1 MEGQKHGLNMPENGV
16 PKSHPLMYRHSDPAL
31 MDAESESKYISRFQP
46 RVSKYVAVSHD
57 ACIECHIDLF
67 GTDGIGKVVG
77 GMNAHTAD
85 FTALCAPEALPE
97 RIGLCSYFIE
107 YAFVHDDVS
116 VDAVQ
121 DGPSYRLSQ
130 DKDGILPKAL
140 GSKRLEDLQNIAEG
154 ELKRK
159 QSRAKIWSVLN
170 EIDQDY
176 LGRCQRTF
184 KQWYQTGQQIR
195 DKTFASLVDYLAVR
209 ALDCGANWVVRMMG
223 WASGV
228 ELSSEE
234 EVETGPVTYLAFVV
248 LGVTND
254 LWSWE
259 KEKRVTRQ
267 SGDTLP
273 LINAVQMVMQMQ
285 DTAEESAKQI
295 VRGLIREHEEQYCL
309 LRDEYLRRPSTS
321 LSVKKWFQV
330 LELSMAGNAL
340 WSIHAL
346 RYHLDVKNPYICPPE
361 VPSVFKKLQVMRSKQ
376 SKKRKDARLGGEGAT
391 DPAYKVL
398 EALDETV
405 LWKPYEYIT
414 SMPSKGFRHHLID
427 ALQTWFNVPEHSL
440 ALISGVASLLHEA
453 SLMLDDIQDGSLLRR
468 GRPAVHEI
476 FGVGQTINSACF
488 HINNALRLVQQ
499 LSPSAVLIFSEQMAH
514 LYTGQAHDISWASH
528 RIIPTEEDYFRMV
541 DGKTGGLF
549 VLLLR
554 LMQQEATQNR
564 DLDMRR
570 FMNQLGRYFQI
581 RDDYQNLVSQEYTSQ
596 RGFCQDLD
604 EGKPSFPFIRACH
617 TLEDSTVLTEWLNM
631 LRSGG
636 GVSIEA
642 KRYILTQIEESGSL
656 EYTRDVLSALLDDLE
671 GMLRD
676 MESMTGQENW
686 ILRSMLVQL
695 QIKQTKSVR
704 KESTVAEVLRV
715 WGGYRETAW
724 RSMN

>member
-1 MEGQKHGLNMPENGV
+1 MEGQKHGVNMAEDGV
-16 PKSHPLMYRHSDPAL
+16 AKSHPLMYRHSDPAL
-31 MDAESESKYISRFQP
+31 MDAETKSKYISRFQP
-46 RVSKYVAVSHD
+46 RLSKYVTVSHD

-67 GTDGIGKVVG
+67 GTGGIGKVVG

-97 RIGLCSYFIE
+97 RIAFCSYFIE

-116 VDAVQ
+116 VDAVH
-121 DGPSYRLSQ
+121 DGPSCRLSQ
-130 DKDGILPKAL
+130 DKDGILLKAV
-140 GSKRLEDLQNIAEG
+140 GSKRLEDLEDIAEG
-154 ELKRK
+154 GLKRK
-159 QSRAKIWSVLN
+159 QARAKIWSVLN

-176 LGRCQRTF
+176 LGRCQKKF
-184 KQWYQTGQQIR
+184 KQWYETGQQMR
-195 DKTFASLVDYLAVR
+195 DKTFASLEDYLAVR

-228 ELSSEE
+228 ELSPEE

-273 LINAVQMVMQMQ
+273 LINAVKMVMQVQ
-285 DTAEESAKQI
+285 DIGEESAKQT
-295 VRGLIREHEEQYCL
+295 VRALIREHEEQYCL

-346 RYHLDVKNPYICPPE
+346 RYHPDYGIYSIWFE
-361 VPSVFKKLQVMRSKQ
+361 S
-376 SKKRKDARLGGEGAT
+376 DADSLRAGEDAT
-391 DPAYKVL
+391 GPAYKVL

-414 SMPSKGFRHHLID
+414 SMSSKGFRHHLID
-427 ALQTWFNVPEHSL
+427 ALQTWFNVPERSV
-440 ALISGVASLLHEA
+440 ALISG
-453 SLMLDDIQDGSLLRR
+453 LDDIQDGSLLRR
-468 GRPAVHEI
+468 GKPAVHEI

-488 HINNALRLVQQ
+488 QINNSLRLVQQ
-499 LSPSAVLIFSEQMAH
+499 LSPSAVVIFS
-514 LYTGQAHDISWASH
+514 GQSFSW
-528 RIIPTEEDYFRMV
+528 
-541 DGKTGGLF
+541 
-549 VLLLR
+549 
-554 LMQQEATQNR
+554 

-596 RGFCQDLD
+596 RGFCQDFD

-617 TLEDSTVLTEWLNM
+617 TLEDSTVLMEWLNM

-636 GVSIEA
+636 GASIEA
-642 KRYILTQIEESGSL
+642 KRYILTRVEESGSL
-656 EYTRDVLSALLDDLE
+656 EYTRGVLALLLQDLE
-671 GMLRD
+671 GTLRD
-676 MESMTGQENW
+676 MEVMTGQENW

-695 QIKQTKSVR
+695 QIKQEKPVR
-704 KESTVAEVLRV
+704 KESTFDEVLRV
-715 WGGYRETAW
+715 WGGYREMAW

>member
-154 ELKRK
+154 GLKRK

-195 DKTFASLVDYLAVR
+195 DKMFASLEDYLAVR

-405 LWKPYEYIT
+405 CLPPIPRGRAENCRFY
-414 SMPSKGFRHHLID
+414 GNH
-427 ALQTWFNVPEHSL
+427 FNVPEHSL